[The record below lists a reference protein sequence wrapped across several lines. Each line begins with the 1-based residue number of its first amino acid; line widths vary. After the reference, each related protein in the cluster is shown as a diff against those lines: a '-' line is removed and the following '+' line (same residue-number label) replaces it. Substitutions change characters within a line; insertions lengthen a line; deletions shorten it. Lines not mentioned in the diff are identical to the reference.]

1 MLDFHGCPQKYDQL
15 KIMPR
20 RLVVLETVKSVCSF
34 FRGCT
39 AKTVLFFS
47 IRLVRSVRYVF
58 QGQLRSDVVAKETHV
73 LKVDA
78 PRENGRGWK
87 RGAGEISSVD
97 IGEEVLTDVAKG
109 CEYVYRETWVK
120 ANDPHFARCRNHG
133 VLVFALARRETLGQ
147 L

>member
-1 MLDFHGCPQKYDQL
+1 MCVASSGGVRL
-15 KIMPR
+15 KQ
-20 RLVVLETVKSVCSF
+20 F
-34 FRGCT
+34 FPS
-39 AKTVLFFS
+39 L
-47 IRLVRSVRYVF
+47 RLVRSVRYVF

-87 RGAGEISSVD
+87 RGAGEISSAD

>member
-1 MLDFHGCPQKYDQL
+1 M
-15 KIMPR
+15 
-20 RLVVLETVKSVCSF
+20 
-34 FRGCT
+34 
-39 AKTVLFFS
+39 
-47 IRLVRSVRYVF
+47 
-58 QGQLRSDVVAKETHV
+58 VAKETHV

-87 RGAGEISSVD
+87 RGAGEISSAD

-120 ANDPHFARCRNHG
+120 ANDPHFARCRNQC